1 MKRVSAALAAGIL
14 VSLGLTGCNGG
25 DGSDYC
31 NRVRDNA
38 KNDTLNNLDPTS
50 EKGLQTFLAE
60 AKKLQADAP
69 GEVKSDYDE
78 IVQAFENPTKLDAE
92 SVSKSI
98 EKIQN
103 YDEDHCDVTY
113 KNN

>member
-1 MKRVSAALAAGIL
+1 MKRVSAALAVGIL

-25 DGSDYC
+25 DGSAYC

-38 KNDTLNNLDPTS
+38 KNDTLNSIDPTS

-69 GEVKSDYDE
+69 TELHLQMAASVMMLIPILILYFFTQKHF
-78 IVQAFENPTKLDAE
+78 QAGILGTG
-92 SVSKSI
+92 SKG
-98 EKIQN
+98 
-103 YDEDHCDVTY
+103 
-113 KNN
+113 

>member
-1 MKRVSAALAAGIL
+1 MKRVSAALAVGIL

-25 DGSDYC
+25 DGSAYC

-38 KNDTLNNLDPTS
+38 KNDTLNSIDPTS
-50 EKGLQTFLAE
+50 EKGMQTFLAE

-69 GEVKSDYDE
+69 TEVEKDYDA
-78 IVQAFENPTKLDAE
+78 IVQAFEDPTKLDAE

-98 EKIQN
+98 DDIQN